1 MIQEYNGNGNEMDN
15 TQPDKIE
22 IDDDCGE
29 HPPYFVP
36 MQNRLS
42 NATEILTVRAKCVK
56 TCSRFCRKC
65 GCCKF
70 KCGHIMAK
78 PL

>member
-1 MIQEYNGNGNEMDN
+1 MIQEYNGNGE
-15 TQPDKIE
+15 QHQDKIE

-42 NATEILTVRAKCVK
+42 NSTEILTVRAKCVK
-56 TCSRFCRKC
+56 TCSRFCNTC
-65 GCCKF
+65 QCCKF
-70 KCGHIMAK
+70 KCGHSINFFVK
-78 PL
+78 